1 MNMELPTPVVTLEEN
16 DELCTLTLS
25 EPDTM
30 KMTQAETTAVLSTNL
45 LLATWNGSD
54 PPLS

>member
-1 MNMELPTPVVTLEEN
+1 MNMELPKSVDTLEEN

-30 KMTQAETTAVLSTNL
+30 KMAQAEAPAVLSTNL
-45 LLATWNGSD
+45 QVATWNGFD
-54 PPLS
+54 APLS